1 MDHEDEIRKL
11 IRRRD
16 AERLAERVMALD
28 GPSRRRVAAM
38 LPEVL
43 KELPAVHSGWDSGG
57 LAGFGP
63 VLRVAGAATLGG
75 AAAVASWLYRR
86 SFAPQWAGPDDDVD
100 LILAVLAG
108 RPAAWRA
115 DLAERLARRLRAA
128 DDRGM
133 RLALELLR
141 QTGIEPPRNDAL
153 VAGWAAQP
161 PEGLADDPLLGHL
174 LPRLFEA
181 QGVGR
186 VLQWD
191 TDPDRG
197 LLGALLRLAG
207 SGRVR
212 RADLLDG
219 CLRRFLLGGT
229 PVELRFFV
237 RLHEALDPQPAE
249 VEPRARDYLPLLPAA
264 PGTVAEAAAKR
275 LRGCPALTA
284 GDLAEA
290 WESLLFRPE
299 RKLVRAGLSW
309 LRAEVRRAPELA
321 VVAAAPLARAF
332 GAGFAELQEKAAEL
346 ALACAPGMDEQG
358 RETIRQ
364 AIGLLPPEPGARVAD
379 AFGGGTVAEAEP
391 VHLPPLPA
399 APERA
404 RPFEPP
410 PAEPGELVELWS
422 DSHLH
427 SWQTWERL
435 LAGFVTLAYHDRDA
449 LAAALATIRTP
460 MWKSGPRA
468 ANWTSV
474 DRWFQGLADHLTD
487 QAPDAQVWR
496 TAMPVAEL
504 PTPQLLVL
512 YRAAEILRAL
522 EEGTLP
528 PLLLATPTHDTGH
541 VAADELVRRMEVLE
555 AAGVKPLAA
564 DLQQALLRLPPGELP
579 DAGRLTSAA
588 GRILAGW
595 RHPEPELTL
604 RWYSGNRDLEVNVDC
619 CGHDH
624 PVELMTFVR
633 RRVRTGLPLVDLM
646 FRRFEHHVL
655 AHHLDWWPAMLPSHR
670 EVAAAHLT
678 RGLLRGTDEWTL
690 YAQYARSLARAEGPV
705 GESFAVVLA
714 RLLGDARQRPEAV
727 EVLLE
732 VAARGELPAG
742 ELGRQVGLML
752 KSRKARMGDMV
763 AALGEAAERGAHAQV
778 WSIAVAALPVLLPAP
793 GQRPRNGLAG
803 FVVLAARVAGWCGAR
818 GEIPQVR
825 DLASRKGS
833 SALLR
838 ELRGLHTLLT
848 SPGGHGSAG
857 AVTDA
862 AKEGRA

>member
-16 AERLAERVMALD
+16 AGRLAERVRALD
-28 GPSRRRVAAM
+28 GPSRKRVAAM

-43 KELPAVHSGWDSGG
+43 KELSAVSSGRDSRG

-63 VLRVAGAATLGG
+63 VLRVAGAGTLGG

-100 LILAVLAG
+100 LVLAVLAQ

-115 DLAERLARRLRAA
+115 DLAERLARRLRSA

-141 QTGIEPPRNDAL
+141 QTGIAPPRNDAL

-161 PEGLADDPLLGHL
+161 PDGLADDPLLGHL

-191 TDPDRG
+191 ADPDQG
-197 LLGALLRLAG
+197 FLGALLRLAR

-237 RLHEALDPQPAE
+237 RLHQALDPSPAE
-249 VEPRARDYLPLLPAA
+249 VEPRARDYLRLLPAA
-264 PGTVAEAAAKR
+264 PGTVAEAAARR

-284 GDLAEA
+284 DDLAEA
-290 WESLLFRPE
+290 WESLVLRPE

-309 LRAEVRRAPELA
+309 LRAEVRRAPDLA
-321 VVAAAPLARAF
+321 GPAAAPLARAF
-332 GAGFAELQEKAAEL
+332 GADSAELQEQAAEL
-346 ALACAPGMDEQG
+346 ALACAPALDEPG
-358 RETIRQ
+358 RRTIRE
-364 AIGLLPPEPGARVAD
+364 AIELLPPEPGARVAG
-379 AFGGGTVAEAEP
+379 AFGGGTVAAAEP
-391 VHLPPLPA
+391 VRLPPLPA

-410 PAEPGELVELWS
+410 PAKPDELVELWS
-422 DSHLH
+422 DTHLH

-435 LAGFVTLAYHDRDA
+435 LAGFVTLAYHERDA

-460 MWKSGPRA
+460 MWRWGARA
-468 ANWTSV
+468 GNWHSV
-474 DRWFQGLADHLTD
+474 DRWFQGLANHLTD
-487 QAPDAQVWR
+487 QAPDTEVWR
-496 TAMPVAEL
+496 TALPEAEL

-512 YRAAEILRAL
+512 HRAAEILRAL

-541 VAADELVRRMEVLE
+541 VAAAELVRRMEVLE
-555 AAGVKPLAA
+555 AAGAKPLAA
-564 DLQQALLRLPPGELP
+564 DLQQALLRLPPGERP
-579 DAGRLTSAA
+579 EAGHLSSAA
-588 GRILAGW
+588 GRVLAGW
-595 RHPEPELTL
+595 RHPEPEVELQWWCGGEGPEHDWHD
-604 RWYSGNRDLEVNVDC
+604 R
-619 CGHDH
+619 GHDH
-624 PVELMTFVR
+624 SVMLWPVVR
-633 RRVRTGLPLVDLM
+633 RRVRTGLPLVDVM
-646 FRRFEHHVL
+646 FRRFEHHIL
-655 AHHLDWWPAMLPSHR
+655 AGHLDWWPAMLPSHR
-670 EVAAAHLT
+670 EVAAAHFAP
-678 RGLLRGTDEWTL
+678 GLLRGTDGPTIH
-690 YAQYARSLARAEGPV
+690 ARYARSLARAEGPA
-705 GESFAVVLA
+705 GASFAAVLA
-714 RLLGDARQRPEAV
+714 RVLGDAGQHPEPV

-732 VAARGELPAG
+732 VAARGELPCQ
-742 ELGRQVGLML
+742 ELGRQAGLML
-752 KSRKARMGDMV
+752 ASGKARMGDMV

-778 WSIAVAALPVLLPAP
+778 WSIAAAALPVLLPAP

-803 FVVLAARVAGWCGAR
+803 FVELAAKVAGWCGAR

-825 DLASRKGS
+825 DLAARAGN

-838 ELRGLHTLLT
+838 ELRTLHALVT
-848 SPGGHGSAG
+848 SP
-857 AVTDA
+857 DA
-862 AKEGRA
+862 KDGTADLKEGRA